1 MDLTTTTITLSSIIT
16 IVGCLIAVATFFSK
30 RNKNS
35 KEDEARLIRMEKDLL
50 YIREKVDGVNQ
61 RLDKQDNRLDK
72 HDERIDKCE
81 KDIIK
86 INRRTR

>member
-1 MDLTTTTITLSSIIT
+1 MDLTQTTITLSSIIA

-35 KEDEARLIRMEKDLL
+35 KEDEARLIRMERDLL

-61 RLDKQDNRLDK
+61 RLDKHN
-72 HDERIDKCE
+72 ERIDKCE